1 MVSAHISYLSLFPCV
16 LEASARAN
24 GILSGMSI
32 IKWKNWSK
40 LDNERS
46 NLFLAITMGID
57 TNEFVSFY
65 LIYTVCGHI

>member
-16 LEASARAN
+16 LEACAHAN

-32 IKWKNWSK
+32 IKWKNWRK
-40 LDNERS
+40 LGSERS
-46 NLFLAITMGID
+46 NLFLAITKGTD

-65 LIYTVCGHI
+65 LIYTVFGHI